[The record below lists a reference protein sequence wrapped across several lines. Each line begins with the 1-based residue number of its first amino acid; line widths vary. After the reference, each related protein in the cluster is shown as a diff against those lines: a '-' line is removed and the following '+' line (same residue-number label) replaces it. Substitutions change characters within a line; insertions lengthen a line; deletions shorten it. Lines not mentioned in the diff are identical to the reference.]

1 MDMTK
6 HNNPHKLLVQGEA
19 LIPTDF
25 GEFQMIAY
33 SNSAEDR
40 MPHMALFNPKTRID
54 TVVNVRIHSECLT
67 GDLFGSNRC
76 ECGEQLDKS
85 MAYIAEHTGLLIYLR
100 QEGRGIGIINKLHA
114 YEKQDD
120 GFDTAEANQ
129 VLGFAIDS
137 RQYDDA
143 VQILEDLKIKQ
154 INLLTNNPDKVAAL
168 ESSSIEIIDRIPLQ
182 IKPKK
187 ENLQYLKTKKDRFG
201 HHLDAI

>member
-1 MDMTK
+1 M
-6 HNNPHKLLVQGEA
+6 
-19 LIPTDF
+19 IPTDF

-33 SNSAEDR
+33 SSDNQDR
-40 MPHMALFNPKTRID
+40 MPHLALFNPKTRID

-85 MAYIAEHTGLLIYLR
+85 MEYIATHTGLLIYLR

-114 YEKQDD
+114 YEKQDA

-143 VQILEDLKIKQ
+143 VQILEDLKIAK

-168 ESSSIEIIDRIPLQ
+168 ESSSIEIVDRIPLQ

-187 ENLQYLKTKKDRFG
+187 ENLSYLKTKKDRFG
-201 HHLDAI
+201 HHLDVI